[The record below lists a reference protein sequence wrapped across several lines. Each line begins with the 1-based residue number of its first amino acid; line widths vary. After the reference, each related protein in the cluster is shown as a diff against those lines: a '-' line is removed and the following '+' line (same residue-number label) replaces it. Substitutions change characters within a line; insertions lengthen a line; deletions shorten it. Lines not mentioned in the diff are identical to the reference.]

1 MHQTTRKF
9 NVPLIH
15 RSSDAIAIRTVM
27 NLCDEEKQTQSEGDA
42 LSDMQLDNG
51 ITISVGDIEIS
62 VHSNEL
68 AFDELEERL
77 FAIIDNVDR
86 RFANRDKNYMNYT
99 V

>member
-1 MHQTTRKF
+1 M
-9 NVPLIH
+9 
-15 RSSDAIAIRTVM
+15 AIRTVM
-27 NLCDEEKQTQSEGDA
+27 NLCDEEEQTQLEGETV
-42 LSDMQLDNG
+42 SDIQLDNG

-68 AFDELEERL
+68 TFDELEERL

-86 RFANRDKNYMNYT
+86 RFMNRDKNYMNYT

>member
-1 MHQTTRKF
+1 M
-9 NVPLIH
+9 
-15 RSSDAIAIRTVM
+15 AIRTVM
-27 NLCDEEKQTQSEGDA
+27 NLCDEEEQTQLEGETM
-42 LSDMQLDNG
+42 SDMQLDNG

-68 AFDELEERL
+68 AFDELEARL

>member
-1 MHQTTRKF
+1 M
-9 NVPLIH
+9 
-15 RSSDAIAIRTVM
+15 AIRMVM
-27 NLCDEEKQTQSEGDA
+27 NLCDEEEQEQLECETT
-42 LSDMQLDNG
+42 SDMQLDNG

-68 AFDELEERL
+68 TFDELEERL
-77 FAIIDNVDR
+77 FTIIDNVDR

>member
-1 MHQTTRKF
+1 
-9 NVPLIH
+9 
-15 RSSDAIAIRTVM
+15 VM
-27 NLCDEEKQTQSEGDA
+27 NLCGEEEQTQLEGETM
-42 LSDMQLDNG
+42 SDIQLDNG

-68 AFDELEERL
+68 LFDELEERL

-86 RFANRDKNYMNYT
+86 RFANRNKNYMNYT

>member
-1 MHQTTRKF
+1 M
-9 NVPLIH
+9 
-15 RSSDAIAIRTVM
+15 AIRTVM
-27 NLCDEEKQTQSEGDA
+27 NLCDEEEQTQLEGETMSEI
-42 LSDMQLDNG
+42 QLDNG

>member
-1 MHQTTRKF
+1 M
-9 NVPLIH
+9 
-15 RSSDAIAIRTVM
+15 AIRTVM
-27 NLCDEEKQTQSEGDA
+27 NLCDEEEQTQLEGETMSEI
-42 LSDMQLDNG
+42 QLDNG

-68 AFDELEERL
+68 TFDELEERL

>member
-1 MHQTTRKF
+1 M
-9 NVPLIH
+9 
-15 RSSDAIAIRTVM
+15 AIRTVM
-27 NLCDEEKQTQSEGDA
+27 NLCDEEEQTQLEGETT
-42 LSDMQLDNG
+42 SDMQLDNG

-68 AFDELEERL
+68 PFDELEARL

>member
-1 MHQTTRKF
+1 M
-9 NVPLIH
+9 
-15 RSSDAIAIRTVM
+15 AIRTVM
-27 NLCDEEKQTQSEGDA
+27 NLCDEEEQAQLECETT
-42 LSDMQLDNG
+42 SDMQLDNG

-68 AFDELEERL
+68 TFDELEERL
-77 FAIIDNVDR
+77 FAIIDNVDM

>member
-1 MHQTTRKF
+1 M
-9 NVPLIH
+9 
-15 RSSDAIAIRTVM
+15 AIRTVM
-27 NLCDEEKQTQSEGDA
+27 NLCDEEEQTQLEGETM
-42 LSDMQLDNG
+42 SDMQLDNG

-68 AFDELEERL
+68 TFDELEVRL

-86 RFANRDKNYMNYT
+86 RFSNRDKNYMNYT

>member
-1 MHQTTRKF
+1 M
-9 NVPLIH
+9 
-15 RSSDAIAIRTVM
+15 AIRTVM
-27 NLCDEEKQTQSEGDA
+27 NLCDEEEQTQLEGETM
-42 LSDMQLDNG
+42 SDIQLDNG

-68 AFDELEERL
+68 TFDELEKRL